1 MSKRYDWGIY
11 RLNDSLLSLIT
22 SPTASDYR
30 LSMSSRAQVSG
41 RFMSSNS
48 LLTNYQS
55 HLQDYFDRFGN
66 FRYDS
71 SQPTMSQFQSLSQ
84 QTGWSND
91 VYKQEKKALQTALV
105 LQFNDIYGESE
116 SDMDNWEELC
126 NAMDVDPMPRTVK
139 QCKRV
144 RRRV

>member
-1 MSKRYDWGIY
+1 
-11 RLNDSLLSLIT
+11 
-22 SPTASDYR
+22 
-30 LSMSSRAQVSG
+30 
-41 RFMSSNS
+41 
-48 LLTNYQS
+48 
-55 HLQDYFDRFGN
+55 
-66 FRYDS
+66 
-71 SQPTMSQFQSLSQ
+71 MSQFQSLSQ
-84 QTGWSND
+84 QTGWTND